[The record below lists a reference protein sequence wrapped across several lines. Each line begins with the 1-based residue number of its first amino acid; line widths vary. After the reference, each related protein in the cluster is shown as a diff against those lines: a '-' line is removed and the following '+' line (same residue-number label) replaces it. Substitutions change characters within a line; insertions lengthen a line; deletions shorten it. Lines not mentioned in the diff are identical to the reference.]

1 MTNDP
6 NGGPDERD
14 HGERDTRPIKLLQ
27 GYVWHP
33 AEWAAFDLFAHL
45 PRRLEPDVHVLAD
58 PLPRPPFTFF
68 DDGTPSASQTVY
80 QLTVM
85 TFDVDEAEAGRLVPW
100 LAEVLQ
106 RALEGTP
113 EGVGWQVM
121 EDLRPVA

>member
-1 MTNDP
+1 MNDDDAP
-6 NGGPDERD
+6 AEA
-14 HGERDTRPIKLLQ
+14 RPIKLLQ

-33 AEWAAFDLFAHL
+33 AEWTFDLLEHL

-58 PLPRPPFTFF
+58 PLPHAPFAFF
-68 DDGTPSASQTVY
+68 DDGTPSSTQTVY
-80 QLTVM
+80 QFTVL
-85 TFDVDEAEAGRLVPW
+85 TFDVDEASAARLVPW

-113 EGVGWQVM
+113 EGVGWQVT